1 MATHSDYNDIKT
13 TAKDIAVGVYNYGQR
28 QINRVV
34 SFDTRQRAYSN
45 VSNFAQER
53 PLLFAFI
60 VAQAIFSS
68 LPIIVFSTFAVST
81 IVFALGAAVIFA
93 LFWVGVALLVLV
105 PTLFFTCSVGILVW
119 TWAAG
124 SYLLARWLYEMSPV
138 SAKGGL
144 EVETPNGQKFVVG
157 KDEDGFEAHKV
168 KGRS

>member
-1 MATHSDYNDIKT
+1 MPSLIDF
-13 TAKDIAVGVYNYGQR
+13 VQ
-28 QINRVV
+28 
-34 SFDTRQRAYSN
+34 
-45 VSNFAQER
+45 
-53 PLLFAFI
+53 AFI

-81 IVFALGAAVIFA
+81 IVFALGVAVIFA

-168 KGRS
+168 KGRP